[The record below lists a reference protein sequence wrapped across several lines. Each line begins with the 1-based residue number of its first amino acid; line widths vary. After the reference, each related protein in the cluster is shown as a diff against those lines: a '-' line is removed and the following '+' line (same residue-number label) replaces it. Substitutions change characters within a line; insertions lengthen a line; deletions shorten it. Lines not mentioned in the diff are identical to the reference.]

1 MKVTGDLTI
10 RGTTKQAVLDVEGPS
25 APIKDSWGNQR
36 SAINATTRINRQ
48 DFGVK
53 WNATL
58 DNGGV
63 VVSDDVNINIDAE
76 MTKQAAK

>member
-1 MKVTGDLTI
+1 VTGDLTI
-10 RGTTKQAVLDVEGPS
+10 RGTTKQVVLDVDGPS

-48 DFGVK
+48 DFAVK
-53 WNATL
+53 WNSTL

-76 MTKQAAK
+76 MTKQVAK